1 MNVMTVRQRPP
12 GKEIQMKV
20 FTIDAENNITAHAS
34 AKAAP
39 KTEGIEAFGTEK
51 ALGDLA
57 TAWPASRLI
66 EIWNSLPG
74 VTPVRKFKDRGTAAA
89 RIWKAIQN
97 VGEVAAPQTPDAA
110 PEEAAATTKA
120 IRVPKPSVLPANA
133 TTPREGSKI
142 SRVIELLK
150 REGGVTLKQLMA
162 EMGWQSHTTRALMS
176 AGGSLAGKHGLIVA
190 SI

>member
-1 MNVMTVRQRPP
+1 
-12 GKEIQMKV
+12 MKV
-20 FTIDAENNITAHAS
+20 FTIDVENNITAYAS

-39 KTEGIEAFGTEK
+39 KAEGIEAFGNEK
-51 ALGDLA
+51 MLGELA
-57 TAWPASRLI
+57 AAWPASRLI

-74 VTPVRKFKDRGTAAA
+74 VTPVRKFKDRGTAA

-97 VGEVAAPQTPDAA
+97 VGEAAAPQTADVA

-120 IRVPKPSVLPANA
+120 IRVPKPSVPPAKA

-150 REGGVTLKQLMA
+150 REGGVTLRQLMD
-162 EMGWQSHTTRALMS
+162 EMEWQSHTTRALMS
-176 AGGSLAGKHGLIVA
+176 AGGSLPGNTA
-190 SI
+190 